1 MTDKS
6 MGAFFASPDPELLLF
21 MKECIDLGARGSDLP
36 TPPIESPDDYAEA
49 LKRADTLNGL
59 PSKERVRR
67 HPRCLCEKAAAI
79 IALRQID
86 CVYESLFGGL
96 TKVDD
101 SDSGFQFERRNYTL
115 PGQREYVVSRPFV
128 RMVVPDSHV
137 GQVRTVSVPSD
148 RLKMHVRNVGNPG
161 EIPEAVSV
169 GVQLDKQV
177 WVKETEIELAGVDD
191 LHHRIDSALAEAE
204 KLPRHQAE
212 THLKAEAESLNSS
225 GKEGYS
231 QFMSIIDTLFGD
243 PAATATH
250 PTLLRSTREGLC
262 DSLIFGKSIR
272 ANLEECLGDQDLV
285 GHWNDRDFTV
295 RRQLARFKSSETQLE
310 KADSAVE
317 SLRTFASGVRERD
330 DLYESEEPRPSQAV
344 IQQATSILTE
354 TRYPGSAVEEGH
366 VSTFFGEVN
375 VTWMHDNRLVR
386 LICFSSEDE
395 NPKVFHQDFSGG
407 GLGTYGIEPGTAE
420 NLFSS
425 LAWLEHPQ

>member
-1 MTDKS
+1 MFRPDAS
-6 MGAFFASPDPELLLF
+6 EASPPPQ
-21 MKECIDLGARGSDLP
+21 ARCRFDDD
-36 TPPIESPDDYAEA
+36 ESPDDYAEA

-177 WVKETEIELAGVDD
+177 WVKETEIELAGV
-191 LHHRIDSALAEAE
+191 AEPEEFNTWANRVKTDE
-204 KLPRHQAE
+204 LPAQ
-212 THLKAEAESLNSS
+212 
-225 GKEGYS
+225 
-231 QFMSIIDTLFGD
+231 
-243 PAATATH
+243 
-250 PTLLRSTREGLC
+250 
-262 DSLIFGKSIR
+262 
-272 ANLEECLGDQDLV
+272 
-285 GHWNDRDFTV
+285 
-295 RRQLARFKSSETQLE
+295 
-310 KADSAVE
+310 
-317 SLRTFASGVRERD
+317 
-330 DLYESEEPRPSQAV
+330 
-344 IQQATSILTE
+344 
-354 TRYPGSAVEEGH
+354 
-366 VSTFFGEVN
+366 
-375 VTWMHDNRLVR
+375 
-386 LICFSSEDE
+386 
-395 NPKVFHQDFSGG
+395 
-407 GLGTYGIEPGTAE
+407 
-420 NLFSS
+420 
-425 LAWLEHPQ
+425 